1 MATVEISAEAQE
13 DFLDVY
19 SALYDESPAY
29 TDFWEKEFFKK
40 VQFLETFPNM
50 GRVVPEIGSLRN
62 FREIFVGKYR
72 VLYVVSKSIVVIVGI
87 RHSAKSLSF

>member
-1 MATVEISAEAQE
+1 MATVEISEEAQE

-19 SALYDESPAY
+19 STLYDESPSYA
-29 TDFWEKEFFKK
+29 DFWEKEFFKK
-40 VQFLETFPNM
+40 VKLLETFPNM
-50 GRVVPEIGSLRN
+50 GRIVPEIGSLRN
-62 FREIFVGKYR
+62 FRELFVGKYR